1 MDVVDPVLFVTSLSF
16 IFPAWAAYHR
26 KKWPGFIV
34 AAGVGICSA
43 IYHIAHNP
51 LVYSLDVA
59 FVLGYHFV
67 GLAYAYFLGPNAFM
81 LIALQLV
88 LGYYIY
94 SLPGST
100 EETRDPRDITIHA
113 FYHLLSSL
121 EGYLIM
127 TEAIRG

>member
-1 MDVVDPVLFVTSLSF
+1 MDVVDPVLLATSLFF

-26 KKWPGFIV
+26 KKWAGFTV
-34 AAGVGICSA
+34 AAGVGIFSFL
-43 IYHIAHNP
+43 YHIDHNP
-51 LVYSLDVA
+51 LVFSIDVA

-81 LIALQLV
+81 LIGLQLV
-88 LGYYIY
+88 LGYHIY
-94 SLPGST
+94 SLPGTT
-100 EETRDPRDITIHA
+100 EATRDPRDITIHA
-113 FYHLLSSL
+113 FYHILSAL